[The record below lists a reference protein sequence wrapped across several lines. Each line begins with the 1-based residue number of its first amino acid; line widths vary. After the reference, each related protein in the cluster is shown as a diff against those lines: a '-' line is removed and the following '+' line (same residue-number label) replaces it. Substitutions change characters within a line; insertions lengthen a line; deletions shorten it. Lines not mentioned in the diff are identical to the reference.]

1 MAMVSA
7 KSSFGNVVDVY
18 SNLVITSPEIQLSE
32 KACSMQLINQFLH
45 YRNRKFVHHCFVIEG
60 SVIDKE
66 APCTILFF
74 LPTEQGLRR
83 AMCWDELSLAPALIC
98 IDSLIHLSAGVDSDM
113 AGLLLELSVATD
125 VCGNRCMR

>member
-1 MAMVSA
+1 
-7 KSSFGNVVDVY
+7 
-18 SNLVITSPEIQLSE
+18 E

-45 YRNRKFVHHCFVIEG
+45 YRNWKFVLHCFVIEG
-60 SVIDKE
+60 SIIDTK